1 LQTFVIILYLV
12 TLGAL
17 ALYGIHRSAL
27 LVLYL
32 RHRQERTEPPARFD
46 EAHLPPVT
54 VQLPMFNEMDV
65 AERLIRAASNIDY
78 PRDRLEIQVLDDST
92 DATSAIARATCASLR
107 GEGVD
112 VVYLHRQDRTGYKA
126 GALGEGA
133 KRAKGELLIVFDADF
148 VPGASIVRDLVH
160 FFADRRVG
168 MVQARWAHLNRAHSL
183 LTRCQAMLLDGHFVI
198 EHSAR
203 HRSGRFFNFNGTAGM
218 WRKSTIVDAGGWQ
231 HDTITEDMDLSY
243 RAQLR
248 GWKFVYVPHV
258 SAPAELPC
266 DMTSFKSQQY
276 RWAKGSMQ
284 TATKLLG
291 PIMRAP
297 VPRKVKQEAF
307 FHLTNNVAYV
317 FLLVLAL
324 LQLPNMIL
332 RRQMEHP
339 ELLMLDVPLFLATC
353 GSVALFYITAHRDLY
368 GSRWQAV
375 KQLPVMMALGIGLS
389 INNARAALEGMFGQ
403 DVEFVRTPK
412 RGVIDGEAAKPTR
425 YRGRWPW
432 HNVLELAFGLYC
444 TATLTSALVTQSWA
458 SVPFVLLFSAGFLY
472 VGCVSLYETLGI
484 RFRRSEA
491 EAFGRGEGAAFRH
504 RDAEASTQLPSTHSS
519 PSPQSM
525 LS

>member
-1 LQTFVIILYLV
+1 LQTFVIVLYLI

-17 ALYGIHRSAL
+17 GLYGTHRTAL
-27 LVLYL
+27 LFLYV
-32 RHRQERTEPPARFD
+32 RHRRERTEPPARFD
-46 EAHLPPVT
+46 EGELPRVT
-54 VQLPMFNEMDV
+54 VQLPMFNEMYV
-65 AERLIRAASNIDY
+65 AKRLIQAASNIDY

-92 DATSAIARATCASLR
+92 DATSGIARATCASLCAR
-107 GEGVD
+107 GID
-112 VVYLHRQDRTGYKA
+112 VVYLRRRDRQGYKA
-126 GALGEGA
+126 GALAEGM

-148 VPGASIVRDLVH
+148 VPGPNIVRELVH
-160 FFADRRVG
+160 FFVDPHVG
-168 MVQARWAHLNRAHSL
+168 MAQARWAHLNRAHSL

-198 EHSAR
+198 EHAAR

-218 WRKSTIVDAGGWQ
+218 WRRSTIADAGGWQ

-276 RWAKGSMQ
+276 RWAKGSVQ
-284 TATKLLG
+284 TAMKLLG
-291 PIMRAP
+291 PIMRATVP
-297 VPRKVKQEAF
+297 VKVKQEAF

-317 FLLVLAL
+317 FLVVLAL

-339 ELLMLDVPLFLATC
+339 ELLLLDVPLFLATC
-353 GSVALFYITAHRDLY
+353 GSVTLFYIVAHRDLY
-368 GSRWQAV
+368 GSRWQAI
-375 KQLPVMMALGIGLS
+375 KQVPLMMALGIGLS
-389 INNARAALEGMFGQ
+389 INNARAALEGIFGR

-412 RGVIDGEAAKPTR
+412 RGVIDGEGATPSR

-432 HNVLELAFGLYC
+432 HNVLEILFGLYC
-444 TATLTSALVTQSWA
+444 TATLIIAFVTQSWA
-458 SVPFVLLFSAGFLY
+458 SVPFVLLFCAGFWY
-472 VGCVSLYETLGI
+472 VGCASLYEMV
-484 RFRRSEA
+484 
-491 EAFGRGEGAAFRH
+491 
-504 RDAEASTQLPSTHSS
+504 TQVPSTHSS